1 MPVPTRDQLVAAL
14 RIPDIKPE
22 FDRLGRVKVKT
33 TRSDVASRGQYI
45 HKQRMKS
52 RMKFGRC

>member
-14 RIPDIKPE
+14 RIPDVKQE

-33 TRSDVASRGQYI
+33 TRSDVVSRGQQI
-45 HKQRMKS
+45 HKQRLKS
-52 RMKFGRC
+52 RMKFGSC

>member
-1 MPVPTRDQLVAAL
+1 MPVPTREQLVAAL
-14 RIPDIKPE
+14 RIPDIKQE

-33 TRSDVASRGQYI
+33 TRSDIVSRGQQI
-45 HKQRMKS
+45 HKERMKS

>member
-1 MPVPTRDQLVAAL
+1 MPVPTTREIVAAL
-14 RIPDIKPE
+14 RIPDVKPE
-22 FDRLGRVKVKT
+22 YDRLGRVKVKT
-33 TRSDVASRGQYI
+33 TRSDIATRGQQI